1 MARRGRRRKF
11 GPRNRSG
18 DLARTNSESK
28 FDFRALAALQPHRVW
43 LPQEKRLD
51 QKAASP
57 LGCLNLLGVITDA
70 QYRAG
75 LRYAIVVGKYRAVI
89 ETPSATAGSGRGYD
103 CPGSA
108 ACGRDAVRSQT
119 GVNALVARLKTGVN
133 ALTAGPATGVN
144 APMESCECRR
154 RKQLYDAAFAAV
166 MEAGQ
171 VAARAVARV
180 AVHGEPCPQGAL
192 AALKRGLEALARHF
206 GWPGQGLGRLAG
218 Q

>member
-1 MARRGRRRKF
+1 MARKGRRRKF

-18 DLARTNSESK
+18 DLSRANPESK

-57 LGCLNLLGVITDA
+57 LGCLNLLGVISDT

-89 ETPSATAGSGRGYD
+89 ETPRATAGSGRGYD

-108 ACGRDAVRSQT
+108 ACGRDANT
-119 GVNALVARLKTGVN
+119 
-133 ALTAGPATGVN
+133 
-144 APMESCECRR
+144 SCECAC
-154 RKQLYDAAFAAV
+154 RKALYDAAFAAV

-171 VAARAVARV
+171 GAARAVARV

-192 AALKRGLEALARHF
+192 AALKRGLDALARHF
-206 GWPGQGLGRLAG
+206 GWMGKGLG
-218 Q
+218 